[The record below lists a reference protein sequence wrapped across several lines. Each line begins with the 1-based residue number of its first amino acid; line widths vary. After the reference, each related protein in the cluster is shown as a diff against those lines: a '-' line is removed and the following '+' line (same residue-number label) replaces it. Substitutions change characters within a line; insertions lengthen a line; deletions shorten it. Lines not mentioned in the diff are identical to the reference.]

1 MKNFNYFLVF
11 VLMFLIG
18 GVSYV
23 SNVESYSC
31 PSKTTASYRFIT
43 FVGKAGLG
51 GDQKID
57 AWFEYGTNKNNLK
70 PTKKL
75 TITKDGI
82 YCLRVNK
89 LKPCTTY
96 YYRAGAKNSIGTNY
110 GEIKEIKTL
119 CNSKVP
125 SNNSNN
131 SIKNNNSNSN
141 SWVIF

>member
-31 PSKTTASYRFIT
+31 PSKTTANYRFIT
-43 FVGKAGLG
+43 FVGKVGLG

-82 YCLRVNK
+82 YCLRVTK

-125 SNNSNN
+125 SNNS
-131 SIKNNNSNSN
+131 IKNNNSNSN